1 MSAVRGR
8 CVSSGGTICT
18 SKDFGSFSA
27 TAAKFIQHEETAARS
42 EAELREKRQ
51 QNVQEAMNENV
62 TCAAH
67 QSQQRCFKKA
77 ATVIAL
83 LLVSMAFCT
92 VLAFTKHQLP
102 ASALGLSAT
111 LLWCGACTAIGCG
124 RRSWRANFANAEAIR
139 AERVE
144 LRNFEAREDL
154 GYIFDYYGQDII
166 MEIGVFGI
174 GLTCSVAMTV
184 AYRISSQGH
193 GWPTVFI
200 WLFPVV
206 APCSCCFGLV
216 AVTMSFVASDLG
228 LGPAVLTD
236 WATFYSPYIGPGGNP
251 CMPSLAQTSTRSCL
265 RET

>member
-1 MSAVRGR
+1 
-8 CVSSGGTICT
+8 
-18 SKDFGSFSA
+18 
-27 TAAKFIQHEETAARS
+27 
-42 EAELREKRQ
+42 
-51 QNVQEAMNENV
+51 MNENV
-62 TCAAH
+62 RCAAH

-77 ATVIAL
+77 AAVIAL
-83 LLVSMAFCT
+83 LVSMVFCT

-144 LRNFEAREDL
+144 LRNLEAREDL

-166 MEIGVFGI
+166 MALGAFVI
-174 GLTCSVAMTV
+174 GLTWSVAMTV

-236 WATFYSPYIGPGGNP
+236 GATFLLALHRPRRQ
-251 CMPSLAQTSTRSCL
+251 SLHAIFSTNQHTIVLEGDVISGRNTVASWPAKCGSA
-265 RET
+265 